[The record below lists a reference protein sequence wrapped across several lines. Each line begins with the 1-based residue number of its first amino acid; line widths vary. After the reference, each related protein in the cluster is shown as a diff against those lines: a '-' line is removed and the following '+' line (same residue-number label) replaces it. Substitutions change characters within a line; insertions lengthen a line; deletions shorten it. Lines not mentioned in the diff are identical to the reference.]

1 MHRSYLTKF
10 EVIFKS
16 PITQQIFSSLCRIVD
31 DGDDQFTGTVATLR
45 SHGMTNASLHIIYR
59 AVVVAKLMYAASAWW
74 SFTTAADR
82 QRLDAVIRRTKRSC
96 LCSSDLPS
104 LAELIDN
111 ADDDFFNNILSNP
124 HHVLHSTLPKET
136 ASSYALRRRRHNRE
150 LLDKSSRLVQSCFV
164 VRMLYKDI

>member
-1 MHRSYLTKF
+1 VAEHVNR
-10 EVIFKS
+10 VI
-16 PITQQIFSSLCRIVD
+16 SSSAQSVHALRL
-31 DGDDQFTGTVATLR
+31 LR

-74 SFTTAADR
+74 GFTTTADR
-82 QRLDAVIRRTKRSC
+82 QRLDAVIRRAKRSC
-96 LCSSDLPS
+96 LCSNDLPS

-124 HHVLHSTLPKET
+124 HHVRHSTLPKET

-150 LLDKSSRLVQSCFV
+150 LLDKSSRLVLSCFV
-164 VRMLYKDI
+164 VRMLYKDIY